1 MGFAK
6 ITKPADVTDNKN
18 LNTEVH
24 KAMLS
29 LGTNPQFDTKEPTL
43 EAYIHFE
50 FDNDFYDYEMSLII
64 W

>member
-1 MGFAK
+1 
-6 ITKPADVTDNKN
+6 
-18 LNTEVH
+18 
-24 KAMLS
+24 MLS